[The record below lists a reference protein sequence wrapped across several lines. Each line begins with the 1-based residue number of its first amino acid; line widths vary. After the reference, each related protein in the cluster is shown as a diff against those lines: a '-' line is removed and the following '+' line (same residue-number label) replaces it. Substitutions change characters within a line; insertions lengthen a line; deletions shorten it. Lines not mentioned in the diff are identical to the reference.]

1 VGYGDYT
8 SEQYVGTTY
17 DWLTKT
23 VKSPF
28 QFHYGSYFPD
38 WDTPNNYLRSTIAG
52 SHGLSVMYS
61 ARPFAYFHHLNTGTH
76 LGKSARLTLTHEA
89 KYYTV
94 RIGKSLTR

>member
-1 VGYGDYT
+1 MGYGDYT

-76 LGKSARLTLTHEA
+76 LGKSARLAVTHEA